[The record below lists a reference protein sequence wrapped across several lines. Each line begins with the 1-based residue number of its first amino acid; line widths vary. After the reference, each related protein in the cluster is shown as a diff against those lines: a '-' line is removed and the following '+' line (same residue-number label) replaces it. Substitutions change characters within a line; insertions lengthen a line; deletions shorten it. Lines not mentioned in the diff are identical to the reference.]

1 MSRKQDLLDFIN
13 TPSTSP
19 TMAEL
24 QKDAREQLEQLERA
38 EASANPSVDADI
50 NFAITELRKAL
61 QETAGQGAVDK
72 KEVEDLIN
80 KELKGFKVGIKNLD
94 TSVKELISTTQT
106 IQVVNWQDVKVMLD
120 GKGKPRRIF
129 DVILSDFEAG
139 NNVYLYGGAGTGKTY
154 IVGEIADSINYKLIT
169 INCNQF
175 TSPLDILGG
184 QTIEGYQEGR
194 LTEAWGNLF
203 MPEINPKTGQPY
215 SGALLLLDELPKIDP
230 NTAGLLNDG
239 LSKIKDPLKEKDGK
253 IFGPTITNGR
263 GKAIDKKKIF
273 VIATGNS
280 KLNEA
285 DKDYEANFKQD
296 LSLQDR
302 FAGSTYELIIDPAY
316 ELKNIMSGVN
326 VNGQVTDFVFIFN
339 FLFKLRTAIQE
350 NNYSSRAFVSTRSMV
365 SFRDTYI
372 AYRLNE
378 LQGDKQIPRPKTLQ
392 DAVRSF
398 MDLFTED
405 QRTVL
410 SQAIDLPQFMTLI
423 DVKNKLPLSDLTS
436 DMDKQ
441 EAQALI
447 QAFDLKNANKIR

>member
-1 MSRKQDLLDFIN
+1 MSIKTDLLDIIN
-13 TPSTSP
+13 SP
-19 TMAEL
+19 EGQVSDFL
-24 QKDAREQLEQLERA
+24 KNDARERLKEIETLEA
-38 EASANPSVDADI
+38 GANPSVDADI

-61 QETAGQGAVDK
+61 QETAGQGSVDK
-72 KEVEDLIN
+72 KEVEDIVN
-80 KELKGFKVGIKNLD
+80 KELKGFRVGIKNLD
-94 TSVKELISTTQT
+94 ASVKDLISTTQS

-239 LSKIKDPLKEKDGK
+239 LSKVKDPLKEKDGK
-253 IFGPTITNGR
+253 RYGPTITNGR
-263 GKAIDKKKIF
+263 GKAINKKNIF
-273 VIATGNS
+273 IVATGNS

-302 FAGSTYELIIDPAY
+302 FAGSTYELIIDPSY
-316 ELKNIMSGVN
+316 ELKNIMSN
-326 VNGQVTDFVFIFN
+326 VNFNGEPTDFVFIFN

-378 LQGDKQIPRPKTLQ
+378 LQGERQIPRPKTLQ
-392 DAVRSF
+392 IAVLSF

-405 QRTVL
+405 QRVVL
-410 SQAIDLPQFMTLI
+410 SQAVDLPQFMTLI
-423 DVKNKLPLSDLTS
+423 DVKNKLPMSDLTT

-441 EAQALI
+441 ESQALI
-447 QAFDLKNANKIR
+447 QAFDIKNANKIR

>member
-1 MSRKQDLLDFIN
+1 MSIKTDLLDIIN
-13 TPSTSP
+13 SP
-19 TMAEL
+19 QVSDFL
-24 QKDAREQLEQLERA
+24 KDDARERLKEIEILEA
-38 EASANPSVDADI
+38 GANPSIDADI

-61 QETAGQGAVDK
+61 QETAGQGSVDK
-72 KEVEDLIN
+72 KEVEDIVN
-80 KELKGFKVGIKNLD
+80 KELKGFRVGIKNLD
-94 TSVKELISTTQT
+94 ASVKDLISTTQT

-203 MPEINPKTGQPY
+203 MPEINQKTGQPY

-239 LSKIKDPLKEKDGK
+239 LSKIKDPLKQKDGK
-253 IFGPTITNGR
+253 IYGPTITNGR
-263 GKAIDKKKIF
+263 GKAINKKNIF
-273 VIATGNS
+273 IVATGNS

-302 FAGSTYELIIDPAY
+302 FAGSTYELIIDPSY

-326 VNGQVTDFVFIFN
+326 VNGQPTDFVFIFN

-372 AYRLNE
+372 AYRINE
-378 LQGDKQIPRPKTLQ
+378 TMGDKQIPRPKTLQ
-392 DAVRSF
+392 IAVSSF

-405 QRTVL
+405 QRIVL
-410 SQAIDLPQFMTLI
+410 SQAVDLPQFMTLI
-423 DVKNKLPLSDLTS
+423 DVKNKLPLSDLTT

>member
-1 MSRKQDLLDFIN
+1 MSRKTELLEIIN
-13 TPSTSP
+13 SGQIENEFLLNQAK
-19 TMAEL
+19 MEL
-24 QKDAREQLEQLERA
+24 EDIARA
-38 EASANPSVDADI
+38 EAGANPSVDADI
-50 NFAITELRKAL
+50 SFAITELKKAL
-61 QETAGQGAVDK
+61 QATADAGSVDK
-72 KEVEDLIN
+72 REVEDIVN

-94 TSVKELISTTQT
+94 ASVKDLISTTQT

-326 VNGQVTDFVFIFN
+326 VNGQVADFVFIFN

-378 LQGDKQIPRPKTLQ
+378 LQGEKQIPRPKTLQ
-392 DAVRSF
+392 IAVLSF

-405 QRTVL
+405 QRVVL

-423 DVKNKLPLSDLTS
+423 DVKNKLPISDLTT

>member
-1 MSRKQDLLDFIN
+1 MSRKTELLEIIN
-13 TPSTSP
+13 SGQVNSQFVLND
-19 TMAEL
+19 AKEEL
-24 QKDAREQLEQLERA
+24 RKLEEI
-38 EASANPSVDADI
+38 EAGANPSIDADI
-50 NFAITELRKAL
+50 SFAISELKKAL
-61 QETAGQGAVDK
+61 QATADAGSVDK
-72 KEVEDLIN
+72 REVEDIVN
-80 KELKGFKVGIKNLD
+80 KELKGFRVGIKNLD
-94 TSVKELISTTQT
+94 ASVKDLISTTQT

-239 LSKIKDPLKEKDGK
+239 LSKIKDPLKQKDGK
-253 IFGPTITNGR
+253 IYGPTITNGR
-263 GKAIDKKKIF
+263 GKAINKKNIF
-273 VIATGNS
+273 IVATGNS

-302 FAGSTYELIIDPAY
+302 FAGSTYELIIDPSY

-326 VNGQVTDFVFIFN
+326 VNGQPTDFVFIFN

-372 AYRLNE
+372 AYRINE
-378 LQGDKQIPRPKTLQ
+378 TMGDKQIPRPKTLQ
-392 DAVRSF
+392 IAVSSF

-410 SQAIDLPQFMTLI
+410 SQAVDLPQFMTLI
-423 DVKNKLPLSDLTS
+423 DVKNKLPLSDLTT

>member
-1 MSRKQDLLDFIN
+1 MSIKQELLEFIN
-13 TPSTSP
+13 NEQVS
-19 TMAEL
+19 EVL
-24 QKDAREQLEQLERA
+24 RENAKERLEQLEKA
-38 EASANPSVDADI
+38 ELMKNPSIDADI
-50 NFAITELRKAL
+50 NFAINELKKVL
-61 QETAGQGAVDK
+61 EETQKGASIDK
-72 KEVEDLIN
+72 SEVEDIVN
-80 KELKGFKVGIKNLD
+80 QELKRFKVGIKNLD
-94 TSVKELISTTQT
+94 TSVKDLISTTQT

-139 NNVYLYGGAGTGKTY
+139 NNVYLYGGAGTGKTF

-263 GKAIDKKKIF
+263 GKAISKKNIF

-302 FAGSTYELIIDPAY
+302 FAGSTYELIIDPSY
-316 ELKNIMSGVN
+316 ELKNIMSGIN
-326 VNGQVTDFVFIFN
+326 VQGQVADFVFIFN

-372 AYRLNE
+372 AYRINE
-378 LQGDKQIPRPKTLQ
+378 TMGEKQIPRPKTLQ

-405 QRTVL
+405 QRVVL
-410 SQAIDLPQFMTLI
+410 SGAVDLPQFMALI
-423 DVKNKLPLSDLTS
+423 DTKNKMPLNELTT

>member
-1 MSRKQDLLDFIN
+1 MSIKTDLLDIIN
-13 TPSTSP
+13 SP
-19 TMAEL
+19 QVSDFL
-24 QKDAREQLEQLERA
+24 KDDARERLKEIEILEA
-38 EASANPSVDADI
+38 GANPSIDADI
-50 NFAITELRKAL
+50 NFANTELRKAL
-61 QETAGQGAVDK
+61 QETAGQGSVDK
-72 KEVEDLIN
+72 KEVEDIVN

-94 TSVKELISTTQT
+94 ASVKEMISTTQT

-203 MPEINPKTGQPY
+203 MPEINQKTGQPY

-239 LSKIKDPLKEKDGK
+239 LSKIKDPLKQKDGK
-253 IFGPTITNGR
+253 IYGPTITNGR
-263 GKAIDKKKIF
+263 GKAINKKNIF
-273 VIATGNS
+273 IVATGNS

-302 FAGSTYELIIDPAY
+302 FAGSTYELIIDPSY

-326 VNGQVTDFVFIFN
+326 VNGQPTDFVFIFN

-372 AYRLNE
+372 AYRINE
-378 LQGDKQIPRPKTLQ
+378 TMGDKQIPRPKTLQ
-392 DAVRSF
+392 IAVSSF

-405 QRTVL
+405 QRIVL
-410 SQAIDLPQFMTLI
+410 SQAVDLPQFMTLI
-423 DVKNKLPLSDLTS
+423 DVKNKLPLSDLTT

>member
-1 MSRKQDLLDFIN
+1 MSRKTDLLDIIN
-13 TPSTSP
+13 DPQVSQVIKDDAQKQLTEI
-19 TMAEL
+19 EL
-24 QKDAREQLEQLERA
+24 S
-38 EASANPSVDADI
+38 EAGANPSVDADI
-50 NFAITELRKAL
+50 SFAISELKKAL
-61 QETAGQGAVDK
+61 QATADAGSVDK
-72 KEVEDLIN
+72 REVEDIVN

-94 TSVKELISTTQT
+94 ASVKEMISTTQT

-239 LSKIKDPLKEKDGK
+239 LSKIKDPLKQKDGK
-253 IFGPTITNGR
+253 IYGPTITNGR
-263 GKAIDKKKIF
+263 GKAINKKNIF
-273 VIATGNS
+273 IVATGNS

-302 FAGSTYELIIDPAY
+302 FAGSTYELIIDPSY

-326 VNGQVTDFVFIFN
+326 VNGQPTDFVFIFN

-372 AYRLNE
+372 AYRINE
-378 LQGDKQIPRPKTLQ
+378 TMGDKQIPRPKTLQ
-392 DAVRSF
+392 IAVSSF

-410 SQAIDLPQFMTLI
+410 SQAVDLPQFMTLI
-423 DVKNKLPLSDLTS
+423 DVKNKLPLSDLTT

-441 EAQALI
+441 ESQALI

>member
-1 MSRKQDLLDFIN
+1 MSRKTDLLDIIN
-13 TPSTSP
+13 DPQVSQVIKDDAQKQLTEI
-19 TMAEL
+19 EL
-24 QKDAREQLEQLERA
+24 S
-38 EASANPSVDADI
+38 EAGANPSVDADI
-50 NFAITELRKAL
+50 SFAISELKKAL
-61 QETAGQGAVDK
+61 QATADAGSVDK
-72 KEVEDLIN
+72 REVEDIVN

-94 TSVKELISTTQT
+94 ASVKEMISTTQT

-203 MPEINPKTGQPY
+203 MPEINQKTGQPY

-239 LSKIKDPLKEKDGK
+239 LSKIKDPLKQKDGK
-253 IFGPTITNGR
+253 IYGPTITNGR
-263 GKAIDKKKIF
+263 GKAINKKNIF
-273 VIATGNS
+273 IVATGNS

-302 FAGSTYELIIDPAY
+302 FAGSTYELIIDPSY

-326 VNGQVTDFVFIFN
+326 VNGQPTDFVFIFN

-372 AYRLNE
+372 AYRINE
-378 LQGDKQIPRPKTLQ
+378 TMGERQIPRPKTLQ
-392 DAVRSF
+392 IAVSSF
-398 MDLFTED
+398 LDLFTED

-423 DVKNKLPLSDLTS
+423 DVKNKLPLSDLTT

-447 QAFDLKNANKIR
+447 QAFDIKNANKIR

>member
-1 MSRKQDLLDFIN
+1 MSRKTELLEIIN
-13 TPSTSP
+13 SGQIENEFLLNQAK
-19 TMAEL
+19 MEL
-24 QKDAREQLEQLERA
+24 EDIERA
-38 EASANPSVDADI
+38 EAGANPSVDADI
-50 NFAITELRKAL
+50 SFAITELKKAL
-61 QETAGQGAVDK
+61 QATADAGSVDK
-72 KEVEDLIN
+72 REVEDIVN

-94 TSVKELISTTQT
+94 ASVKDLISTTQT

-326 VNGQVTDFVFIFN
+326 VNGQVADFVFIFN

-378 LQGDKQIPRPKTLQ
+378 LQGEKQIPRPKTLQ
-392 DAVRSF
+392 IAVLSF

-405 QRTVL
+405 QRVVL

-423 DVKNKLPLSDLTS
+423 DVKNKLPISDLTT

>member
-1 MSRKQDLLDFIN
+1 MSIKTDLLDIIN
-13 TPSTSP
+13 SP
-19 TMAEL
+19 QVSDFL
-24 QKDAREQLEQLERA
+24 KDDARERLKEIEILEA
-38 EASANPSVDADI
+38 GANPSIDADI

-61 QETAGQGAVDK
+61 QETAGQGSVDK
-72 KEVEDLIN
+72 KEVEDIVN
-80 KELKGFKVGIKNLD
+80 KELKGFRVGIKNLD
-94 TSVKELISTTQT
+94 ASVKDLISTTQT

-203 MPEINPKTGQPY
+203 MPEINQKTGQPY

-253 IFGPTITNGR
+253 IYGPTITNGR
-263 GKAIDKKKIF
+263 GKAINKKNIF
-273 VIATGNS
+273 IVATGNS

-302 FAGSTYELIIDPAY
+302 FAGSTYELIIDPSY

-326 VNGQVTDFVFIFN
+326 VNGQPTDFVFIFN

-372 AYRLNE
+372 AYRINE
-378 LQGDKQIPRPKTLQ
+378 TMGDKQIPRPKTLQ
-392 DAVRSF
+392 SAVSSF

-405 QRTVL
+405 QRIVL
-410 SQAIDLPQFMTLI
+410 SQAVDLPQFMTLI
-423 DVKNKLPLSDLTS
+423 DVKNKLPLSDLTT

>member
-1 MSRKQDLLDFIN
+1 MSRKTELLEIIN
-13 TPSTSP
+13 SGQIENEFLLNQAK
-19 TMAEL
+19 MEL
-24 QKDAREQLEQLERA
+24 ENIERA
-38 EASANPSVDADI
+38 EADANPSVDADI
-50 NFAITELRKAL
+50 SFAITELKKAL
-61 QETAGQGAVDK
+61 QATADAGSVDK
-72 KEVEDLIN
+72 REVEDIVN

-94 TSVKELISTTQT
+94 ASVKDLISTTQT

-372 AYRLNE
+372 AYRINE
-378 LQGDKQIPRPKTLQ
+378 TMGDKQIPRPKTLQ
-392 DAVRSF
+392 IAVLSF

-410 SQAIDLPQFMTLI
+410 SQAVDLPQFMTLI
-423 DVKNKLPLSDLTS
+423 DVKNKLPLSDLTT

>member
-1 MSRKQDLLDFIN
+1 MSRKTDLLDIIN
-13 TPSTSP
+13 DPQVSQVIKDDAQKQLTEI
-19 TMAEL
+19 EL
-24 QKDAREQLEQLERA
+24 S
-38 EASANPSVDADI
+38 EAGANPSVDADI

-61 QETAGQGAVDK
+61 QETAGQGSVDK
-72 KEVEDLIN
+72 KEVEDIVN
-80 KELKGFKVGIKNLD
+80 KELKGFRVGIKNLD
-94 TSVKELISTTQT
+94 ASVKEMISTTQT

-203 MPEINPKTGQPY
+203 MPEINQKTGQPY

-239 LSKIKDPLKEKDGK
+239 LSKIKDPLKQKDGK
-253 IFGPTITNGR
+253 IYGPTITNGR
-263 GKAIDKKKIF
+263 GKAINKKNIF
-273 VIATGNS
+273 IVATGNS

-302 FAGSTYELIIDPAY
+302 FAGSTYELIIDPSY

-326 VNGQVTDFVFIFN
+326 VNGQPTDFVFIFN

-372 AYRLNE
+372 AYRINE
-378 LQGDKQIPRPKTLQ
+378 TMGDKQIPRPKTLQ
-392 DAVRSF
+392 IAVSSF

-405 QRTVL
+405 QRIVL
-410 SQAIDLPQFMTLI
+410 SQAVDLPQFMTLI
-423 DVKNKLPLSDLTS
+423 DVKNKLPLSDLTT
-436 DMDKQ
+436 DIDKQ
-441 EAQALI
+441 ESQALI
-447 QAFDLKNANKIR
+447 QAFDIKNANKIR